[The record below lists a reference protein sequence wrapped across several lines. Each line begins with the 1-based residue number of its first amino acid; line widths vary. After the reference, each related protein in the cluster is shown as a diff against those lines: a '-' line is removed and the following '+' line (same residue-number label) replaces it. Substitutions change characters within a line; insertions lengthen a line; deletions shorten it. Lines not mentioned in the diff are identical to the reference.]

1 MTGDRSFLGKKGHV
15 YLVLA
20 VIATTLVQW
29 FLVNS
34 LLIFWLTGCRLLHDS
49 APRTAV
55 RRAFSSPS
63 FLAFLAIFLLD
74 VSGFLH
80 THDPQLV
87 WLHVQQK
94 ATLVAIPFVI
104 TAGPFADRAA
114 FRRLLVAYCRLLAGL
129 SGWCLVV
136 ALVHFTQTGD
146 GQVFFYHSLTAA
158 LGINAVFYSA
168 YILMGLLFL
177 LSGDAPAGTERAIL
191 TVFFTTM
198 MILLASKLLM
208 VLVVA
213 VFAVYLWRYRLVM
226 PCSRL
231 LGLLVLVVLCTG
243 TIAFTNNPVA
253 GRYRAILPGEQQTEP
268 GFNGVSL
275 RLFIW
280 RSAKAILNREHAW
293 VCGISSGDS
302 QDRLNQSYLDAGMS
316 VGYLDY
322 DFHNEYIEVLVD
334 DGLLGLAMLFTAI
347 TVVFYASRRTMEAVL
362 VMLVVGLL
370 AGTESILEMQ
380 QPLFLACFFPLLP
393 WGLKPPV
400 LAHRADPPTHGFM
413 HK

>member
-1 MTGDRSFLGKKGHV
+1 MNGDRSFLGKKGHV

-34 LLIFWLTGCRLLHDS
+34 LLIFWLTGCRLLYDGG
-49 APRTAV
+49 PRIAL

-63 FLAFLAIFLLD
+63 FLAFFAIFFLD
-74 VSGFLH
+74 VSGFFH

-104 TAGPFADRAA
+104 TAGPFADEEG
-114 FRRLLVAYCRLLAGL
+114 FRRLLGAYCRLLAGL

-136 ALVHFTQTGD
+136 AMVHFSQTGD
-146 GQVFFYHSLTAA
+146 GQVFFYHSLTAT

-177 LSGDAPAGTERAIL
+177 LSGDAPAGRERGIL
-191 TVFFTTM
+191 TVFFTAM

-208 VLVVA
+208 VLMVA

-226 PCSRL
+226 PRSKL
-231 LGLLVLVVLCTG
+231 LGLLVLIVLCTG
-243 TIAFTNNPVA
+243 TVAFTNNPVA
-253 GRYRAILPGEQQTEP
+253 GRYKAILPGEQQAQP

-280 RSAKAILNREHAW
+280 RSAKTILNREHAW
-293 VCGISSGDS
+293 LHGISSGDS
-302 QDRLNQSYLDAGMS
+302 QDRLNQSFLDAGMS

-334 DGLLGLAMLFTAI
+334 DGLLGLAVLLTAI
-347 TVVFYASRRTMEAVL
+347 LVVFHGTAQAMEGAL
-362 VMLVVGLL
+362 AMLVIGLL
-370 AGTESILEMQ
+370 AGTESVLEMQ

-393 WGLKPPV
+393 WSLKRPSS
-400 LAHRADPPTHGFM
+400 GFM

>member
-1 MTGDRSFLGKKGHV
+1 MNGDRCFLGKKLHV

-20 VIATTLVQW
+20 VVATTLVQW

-34 LLIFWLTGCRLLHDS
+34 LLILWLTGCRLLYDRGPLM
-49 APRTAV
+49 AI

-63 FLAFLAIFLLD
+63 FWAFFVLFLLD
-74 VSGFLH
+74 VSGFFH

-104 TAGPFADRAA
+104 SAGPFADAA
-114 FRRLLVAYCRLLAGL
+114 GFRRLMWSYCRLLAAL

-136 ALVHFTQTGD
+136 AMIHFARTGD
-146 GQVFFYHSLTAA
+146 GQVFFYHSLTAT

-168 YILMGLLFL
+168 YILIGLLFL
-177 LSGDAPAGTERAIL
+177 LSGAAPAGKQRTIFIVL
-191 TVFFTTM
+191 FTAM

-208 VLVVA
+208 VMLVV
-213 VFAVYLWRYRLVM
+213 VFAVYLWQYRLVM
-226 PCSRL
+226 PRSQL
-231 LGLLVLVVLCTG
+231 LGLLVLVVMGTG
-243 TIAFTNNPVA
+243 TVAFTNNPVA
-253 GRYRAILPGEQQTEP
+253 GRYKAILPGEERAEA

-280 RSAKAILNREHAW
+280 RSAEDILSREHAW
-293 VCGISSGDS
+293 LWGVSSGDS
-302 QDRLNQSYLDAGMS
+302 QDRLNQAYLDAGMS
-316 VGYLDY
+316 VGYLGY
-322 DFHNEYIEVLVD
+322 NFHNEYIEVLVD
-334 DGLLGLAMLFTAI
+334 DGLLGLAVLLAAI
-347 TVVFYASRRTMEAVL
+347 AVVFHEGSRTMEKVL

-393 WGLKPPV
+393 WGLKYVPLGQP
-400 LAHRADPPTHGFM
+400 
-413 HK
+413 